1 MTSREAGDASKV
13 EVNLPALDF
22 WVILRGCDE
31 FGWIDPT
38 TANELGPE
46 CLARV

>member
-1 MTSREAGDASKV
+1 MTSKEVLFHSKLDRFD
-13 EVNLPALDF
+13 EVDDF